1 MITRYSRPEMRAVW
15 TDENKLKLWLQIELL
30 ASEALVKEGVVPTR
44 DCKKIKV
51 GCAKWF
57 ANLPGLVARQREL
70 EKVLNHDV
78 IAFTTA
84 VAEAINDK
92 ASRWFHFGLTSSDVG
107 DTCYAVQMQ
116 QSADLLIADVKKLL
130 PVIARRAWEYKF
142 TPCIGRSHGIHAE
155 PTTFGL
161 KLALMH
167 DEFKRALRR
176 LETAREVVSVGK
188 ISGAVGTSAHLS
200 PRVEAYVCKK
210 LGLRPAPI
218 ATQVVQR
225 DIHAEFQSAM
235 ALVGASIERWTVEF
249 RHLQRTEV
257 LEAEEPFSKGQKG
270 SSAMPHKRNPITW
283 ERLTGLA
290 RVLRGNALAALE
302 NVALWH
308 ERDISHSSVERIIFP
323 DSCTLLDYMFGL
335 LTRLMDGLAVYPENM
350 KKNLGLSLGMWN
362 SQTVLL
368 ALIRKGLTR
377 EAAYKLVQ
385 DASMKT
391 WEVKHAGRD
400 DADFVEV
407 LKATP
412 EVAKHFKRGELE
424 KLCSLAF
431 HFKEVNR
438 RFKRIGAIVIPDN
451 RTKKTKVTKKL
462 ETGRFVFFAPSKF
475 HSTARRRPTAGLPPA
490 EMLSPASYN
499 QKTSLALFVPSRI
512 RLRDILSRP
521 HFPNRLYACPIRHLL
536 SSPRFHTSPQFSLA

>member
-1 MITRYSRPEMRAVW
+1 MITRYSRPKMRAIW
-15 TDENKLKLWLQIELL
+15 SDENKLSLWLDIELF
-30 ASEALVKEGVVPTR
+30 ASEALVKEGIVPKK
-44 DCKKIKV
+44 DFAKIKA
-51 GCAKWF
+51 GCEAWQ
-57 ANLPGLVARQREL
+57 LDTPGLAARQRDL
-70 EKVLNHDV
+70 EKVFNHDV

-84 VAEAINDK
+84 VAEKINDR

-107 DTCYAVQMQ
+107 DTCYAVQMT
-116 QSADLLIADVKKLL
+116 QSADILIADVKLL
-130 PVIARRAWEYKF
+130 LKSIAKRAKEHKF

-167 DEFKRALRR
+167 DEFGRALRR
-176 LETAREVVSVGK
+176 LESAKYSVAVGK

-200 PRVEAYVCKK
+200 PRVEDYVCKK

-225 DIHAEFQSAM
+225 DLHAEFQTTL
-235 ALVGASIERWTVEF
+235 ALVGASIERWAVEF

-257 LEAEEPFSKGQKG
+257 LEAEEPFTKGQKG

-290 RVLRGNALAALE
+290 RVLRGNAVAALE

-335 LTRLMDGLAVYPENM
+335 LTRLMDGLVVYPANM

-377 EAAYKLVQ
+377 EAAYKICQ
-385 DASMKT
+385 DAAMKT

-400 DADFVEV
+400 DADFVEQ
-407 LKATP
+407 LESDPA
-412 EVAKHFKRGELE
+412 VAKHFKPGELE
-424 KLCSLAF
+424 KLCSLDF
-431 HFKEVNR
+431 HFKEVNS
-438 RFKRIGAIVIPDN
+438 RFK
-451 RTKKTKVTKKL
+451 KL
-462 ETGRFVFFAPSKF
+462 
-475 HSTARRRPTAGLPPA
+475 GL
-490 EMLSPASYN
+490 
-499 QKTSLALFVPSRI
+499 
-512 RLRDILSRP
+512 
-521 HFPNRLYACPIRHLL
+521 
-536 SSPRFHTSPQFSLA
+536 

>member
-1 MITRYSRPEMRAVW
+1 MAAASAWLSSADTHPRRLTFDAGDDAEGEVEMGRVGRRFVISTSRGLGYAPGMITRYSRPEMRAIW
-15 TDENKLKLWLQIELL
+15 TDENKLRIWLQIELL
-30 ASEALVKEGVVPTR
+30 ASEALVKEKIVPAK
-44 DCKKIKV
+44 DFAKIKA
-51 GCAKWF
+51 GCEKWF
-57 ANLPGLVARQREL
+57 ADLPGMVARQREL

-78 IAFTTA
+78 IGFTTA
-84 VAEAINDK
+84 VAEAINDP

-116 QSADLLIADVKKLL
+116 QSADLLIADVQKLL
-130 PVIARRAWEYKF
+130 PVIARRAREFQF
-142 TPCIGRSHGIHAE
+142 TPCMGRSHGIHGE

-161 KLALMH
+161 KMALMH
-167 DEFKRALRR
+167 DEFVRALRR
-176 LETAREVVSVGK
+176 LLTIRNVVSVGK

-210 LGLRPAPI
+210 LGIQAAPI

-225 DIHAEFQSAM
+225 DIHAEFQLAL
-235 ALVGASIERWTVEF
+235 ALVGASIERWAVEF

-257 LEAEEPFSKGQKG
+257 LEAEETFTKGQKG

-290 RVLRGNALAALE
+290 RVLRGNALASLE

-335 LTRLMDGLAVYPENM
+335 LTRLMDGIVVYPANM

-368 ALIRKGLTR
+368 ALIKKGLTR
-377 EAAYKLVQ
+377 EAAYKLCQ
-385 DASMKT
+385 DAAMKT

-400 DADFVEV
+400 DADFLEV
-407 LKATP
+407 LKADP
-412 EVAKHFKRGELE
+412 AVAKHFQKGELE
-424 KLCSLAF
+424 KICSLEF
-431 HFKEVNR
+431 HFKEVNN
-438 RFKRIGAIVIPDN
+438 RFK
-451 RTKKTKVTKKL
+451 KL
-462 ETGRFVFFAPSKF
+462 
-475 HSTARRRPTAGLPPA
+475 GL
-490 EMLSPASYN
+490 
-499 QKTSLALFVPSRI
+499 
-512 RLRDILSRP
+512 
-521 HFPNRLYACPIRHLL
+521 
-536 SSPRFHTSPQFSLA
+536 